1 MTGYHLQRDHFLKSL
16 ENLRSLVAQDR
27 EGRRLSELHDLIQ
40 KLKENQFYLV
50 VLGQF
55 KRGKTTLIN
64 TLLGKDLLPVG
75 VLPLTSIITLIRH
88 GEQPSAD
95 VTFLNGT
102 TKRISLLELS
112 DYVTESGNP
121 ENVKGVRRVDITY
134 PSSFLERGVMLID
147 TPGIGSTILHNTQ
160 VTYEF
165 IPHIDAAILI
175 VSTDPPVTQAEYEF
189 LDHVTDYVDKIFFVL
204 NKIDY
209 LSPPELSQTLA
220 FTQEVLS
227 EHVKGNPPEVYP
239 LSARLALHAKLVQDR
254 GGLEKSGF
262 IKLEQDIERFV
273 LNEKGTILLRSI
285 SKNVKRIISAEKFS
299 LGLEAK
305 AITTPIQELTSR
317 IDKFNRQLKQ
327 VQREKEEYEY
337 ILTGEIGKT
346 VTILESK
353 LRKFEEEESRSLRK
367 LVRRV
372 SQAKEE
378 FDPNAIE
385 RLVAETFVADF
396 ESWRRSEET
405 VLAQRVDSVLS
416 GFEEKANHHI
426 DRILDLSANL
436 FDVNVESFQSTER
449 LPVKTRFEYR
459 LEDDPT
465 FFRLSPKKL
474 SPLLPRSIITRWVV
488 SDLLKKIEE
497 KVSMNCG
504 RIRYDWA
511 QRLDETYR
519 NFKNTLNEKVQNL
532 IDEIN
537 GVLER
542 GMKKKVEAKGVVEEK
557 LRQIQRK
564 LEALMELEVQLV
576 TSQHMNSHKSQE
588 ECRDGK
594 RVSSP

>member
-1 MTGYHLQRDHFLKSL
+1 MMEYHQHKDRL
-16 ENLRSLVAQDR
+16 LRSLEQLKTLIAQDA
-27 EGRRLSELHDLIQ
+27 EVRRMAELHDLIH

-64 TLLGKDLLPVG
+64 TLLGTDLLPVG

-88 GEQPSAD
+88 GEQPTAE

-102 TKRISLLELS
+102 TKRISLPELS

-121 ENVKGVRRVDITY
+121 ENVKGVKHVDITY
-134 PSSFLERGVMLID
+134 PSPFLTGGVMLID

-165 IPHIDAAILI
+165 LPHIDAAILI
-175 VSTDPPVTQAEYEF
+175 ISTDPPITQTEYEF

-209 LSPPELSQTLA
+209 LAPLELNETLA
-220 FTQEVLS
+220 FTQKVLS
-227 EHVKGNPPEVYP
+227 EHVKGSPPEVYP
-239 LSARLALHAKLVQDR
+239 LSARLALHGKLAQDR

-262 IKLEQDIERFV
+262 IRLEQDIQRFL
-273 LNEKGTILLRSI
+273 LNEKGTILLHSI
-285 SKNVKRIISAEKFS
+285 SKNAKRIISAERFS

-305 AITTPIQELTSR
+305 AITTPVQELTSR
-317 IDKFNRQLKQ
+317 IDKFHRQLKQ
-327 VQREKEEYEY
+327 LQREKEDSEY
-337 ILTGEIGKT
+337 ILKGEIGKT
-346 VTILESK
+346 ITFLESE
-353 LRKFEEEESRSLRK
+353 LRKFEEEEARSLQK
-367 LVRRV
+367 LVRR
-372 SQAKEE
+372 STQADEE
-378 FDPNAIE
+378 FDPNTIE
-385 RLVAETFVADF
+385 RLMGEAFVADF
-396 ESWRRSEET
+396 ERWRKAEET
-405 VLAQRVDSVLS
+405 MLAQRVDSVLS
-416 GFEEKANHHI
+416 RFEEKANHYI
-426 DRILDLSANL
+426 DQILDLSANL
-436 FDVNVESFQSTER
+436 FEVNVEPFQSTER

-474 SPLLPRSIITRWVV
+474 SPLLPRRIITRWVV

-504 RIRYDWA
+504 RIRYDWV

-519 NFKNTLNEKVQNL
+519 NFKNTLNEKVQGL

-537 GVLER
+537 GVLEK
-542 GMKKKVEAKGVVEEK
+542 GMKEKAESKGILGEK
-557 LRQIQRK
+557 LKQIQSK
-564 LEALMELEVQLV
+564 LEALTELEVQLLSSQG
-576 TSQHMNSHKSQE
+576 TSSLKSE
-588 ECRDGK
+588 EESRDEK
-594 RVSSP
+594 RVFAP

>member
-40 KLKENQFYLV
+40 KLRENQFYLV

-64 TLLGKDLLPVG
+64 TLLGKDLLPMG
-75 VLPLTSIITLIRH
+75 VLPLTSIVTFIRH
-88 GEQPSAD
+88 GERPAAD

-102 TKRISLLELS
+102 SKTISLTELS

-209 LSPPELSQTLA
+209 LSPPELNQTLA
-220 FTQEVLS
+220 FTQDVLS

-239 LSARLALHAKLVQDR
+239 LSARLALHAKQVQDR
-254 GGLEKSGF
+254 SGLEKSGF

-273 LNEKGTILLRSI
+273 LNEKGAILLHAI
-285 SKNVKRIISAEKFS
+285 SKNAKRIISAEKFS

-305 AITTPIQELTSR
+305 AISTPIQELTNR

-346 VTILESK
+346 ITFLESK
-353 LRKFEEEESRSLRK
+353 LRKFEDEESRSLRK

-396 ESWRRSEET
+396 ERWRKSEET

-416 GFEEKANHHI
+416 RFEEKANHHI

-436 FDVNVESFQSTER
+436 FDVNVASFQSTER

-474 SPLLPRSIITRWVV
+474 SPLLPRGILARWTVN
-488 SDLLKKIEE
+488 SLLRKIDE

-504 RIRYDWA
+504 RIRYDWV
-511 QRLDETYR
+511 QRLNETFR
-519 NFKNTLNEKVQNL
+519 NFKQTRNGKVQDL
-532 IDEIN
+532 IEEIS
-537 GVLER
+537 GVLEK
-542 GMKKKVEAKGVVEEK
+542 GMKEKAESKEIGKEK
-557 LRQIQRK
+557 LEQIRSK
-564 LEALMELEVQLV
+564 LEALTELEGQFPGNGETINL
-576 TSQHMNSHKSQE
+576 KSEDETHDE
-588 ECRDGK
+588 E
-594 RVSSP
+594 RVLAP